1 MKYTDY
7 LRWGALSALFL
18 ALFVPFIVAVG
29 GFWPNLFFPYITGK
43 NFAFRILVEF
53 ALLCYVLLA
62 LREPK
67 YRPRASHIMWAVVAF
82 VAWMAVATIFSV
94 DPIKSFWSNFERME
108 GYVSLLH
115 LFAWFVVAGA
125 VLSAARLWDTFINT
139 SIFVSAVQGGWA
151 VSQFLG
157 WLSISSQSGARS
169 DTTFGNATYI
179 AVYLLINFFLTLYML
194 ARTGGSRNRAT
205 LQMLYGAALV
215 LQLFGIFFTE
225 TRGAILGLGVGLG
238 AAALYLI
245 FFERGLP
252 GQAGKESRVLRRVAL
267 AAMAVVVVFAGSIYV
282 ARDTAFIKE
291 VPALRRLAS
300 ISLTETTVTSRV
312 TYIWPMAVRG
322 ALERPVTGWGQE
334 NFSFVFNKQY
344 QPGMYNQEQWFDR
357 AHNQFLDWLIAGGI
371 PAFLLYLAL
380 YLLAALAVFRAGSL
394 SHAQKAAFFGLLAG
408 YAFNNIFVFDNLVSA
423 VYFFAVLAYLH
434 SLSSRQTPSLYF
446 SKPLGDQAL
455 AVAAPVLIVAV
466 LLGGWSLNA
475 PGLARASALVNA
487 IQTQEAGRNSSG
499 VVVAVSKDPKK
510 NLAEFKVALG
520 EVAWPGN
527 PLGMQETTEQF
538 LQYASGLGGSSTVDP
553 QTKLDIFTAARGAI
567 DSMLLSRPGDARLE
581 LFAATFLSQFGQ
593 TAPAIEHLQKALEYS
608 PKKQQIQIQ
617 MGLTLIQA
625 GNAQDGVKY
634 LKDAYEAA
642 VGNSSAL
649 IFYAAGLY
657 YAGQTSA
664 ADALLLEHFGS
675 TVVDDAQLIQAYTNL
690 RLYDRLIA
698 VWKMRVNASPNDAQK
713 HLGLA
718 SVYFAACRLPDVYTE
733 LAAIAKIQP
742 AAAAEMQ
749 NLRKQI
755 ETGAIKCG
763 K

>member
-67 YRPRASHIMWAVVAF
+67 YRSRASHIMWAVVAF

-115 LFAWFVVAGA
+115 LFAWFIVAGA
-125 VLSAARLWDTFINT
+125 MLTVDKLWNAFLNT
-139 SIFVSAVQGGWA
+139 SIFVATVQGGWA
-151 VSQFLG
+151 LMQVTG
-157 WLSISSQSGARS
+157 YATISTQSGARA
-169 DTTFGNATYI
+169 DTTFGNATYL
-179 AVYLLINFFLTLYML
+179 AVYLLINFFLTLYVL
-194 ARTGGSRNRAT
+194 ARTKDSRNKVT
-205 LQMLYGAALV
+205 LQALYGTALV
-215 LQLFGIFFTE
+215 LQLCGIFFTE
-225 TRGAILGLGVGLG
+225 TRGAILGLGVGLVI
-238 AAALYLI
+238 AALYLL
-245 FFERGLP
+245 FFERG
-252 GQAGKESRVLRRVAL
+252 KESRTLRHIAIGAVAFVVIFTG
-267 AAMAVVVVFAGSIYV
+267 AIYAM
-282 ARDTAFIKE
+282 RDSAFIKE
-291 VPALRRLAS
+291 VPAFRRLAS
-300 ISLTETTVTSRV
+300 ISLSETTVTSRLK
-312 TYIWPMAVRG
+312 YIWPMAFNG
-322 ALERPVTGWGQE
+322 ALERPVAGWGQE
-334 NFSFVFNKQY
+334 NFSFVFNKYY
-344 QPGMYNQEQWFDR
+344 QPGMYNQEAWFDR
-357 AHNQFLDWLIAGGI
+357 AHNQFLDWLVAGGI
-371 PAFLLYLAL
+371 PAFLLYLSLYMLMTVAIFRARELSAL
-380 YLLAALAVFRAGSL
+380 ERAALL
-394 SHAQKAAFFGLLAG
+394 GLLAG
-408 YAFNNIFVFDNLVSA
+408 FAFNNIFVFDNLVSGM
-423 VYFFAVLAYLH
+423 YFFALLAYLH

-455 AVAAPVLIVAV
+455 AVAAPVLAAVV

-510 NLAEFKVALG
+510 NLTEFTEALG
-520 EVAWPGN
+520 PVRWPGN
-527 PLGMQETTEQF
+527 PLGLQETTEQF
-538 LQYASGLGGSSTVDP
+538 LQYASGLGGSSTIDP

-608 PKKQQIQIQ
+608 PQKQQIQIQ

-625 GNAQDGVKY
+625 GNAQEGVPY
-634 LKDAYEAA
+634 LKNAYEAA
-642 VGNSSAL
+642 TGNDSAL
-649 IFYAAGLY
+649 TFYAAGLY

-664 ADALLLEHFGS
+664 ADALLVGRFGT
-675 TVVDDAQLIQAYTNL
+675 TVVDDVQLMQAYTNL

-698 VWKMRVNASPNDAQK
+698 VWKMRVNASPDDVQK

-718 SVYFAACRLPDVYTE
+718 SVYFAACRLPDVYAE

>member
-18 ALFVPFIVAVG
+18 TLFVPFIVATG
-29 GFWPNLFFPYITGK
+29 SFWPNLFFPYITGK

-62 LREPK
+62 MREPK
-67 YRPRASHIMWAVVAF
+67 YRPRASAIMWTVVAF
-82 VAWMAVATIFSV
+82 AAWMAVATVFSV
-94 DPIKSFWSNFERME
+94 DPVKSFWSNFERME

-115 LFAWFVVAGA
+115 LFVWFIVTGA
-125 VLSAARLWDTFINT
+125 VLSASKLWDAFIDT
-139 SIFVSAVQGGWA
+139 SIFASAVQGAWA
-151 VSQFLG
+151 VFQFLG

-205 LQMLYGAALV
+205 LQVLYGAALV
-215 LQLFGIFFTE
+215 LQTAGLLFTE
-225 TRGAILGLGVGLG
+225 TRGAILGLVGGLIVSAVYLLV
-238 AAALYLI
+238 AA
-245 FFERGLP
+245 
-252 GQAGKESRVLRRVAL
+252 QGKEWKALRRT
-267 AAMAVVVVFAGSIYV
+267 AVIAVIVFAV
-282 ARDTAFIKE
+282 AGAGIFAARNTTVVKTTP
-291 VPALRRLAS
+291 VLHRLAS
-300 ISLTETTVTSRV
+300 ISLTETTVTSRLN
-312 TYIWPMAVRG
+312 YIWPMALRG
-322 ALERPVTGWGQE
+322 AMERPVTGWGQE
-334 NFSFVFNKQY
+334 NFSFVFNKYY

-371 PAFLLYLAL
+371 PAFLLYIAL
-380 YLLAALAVFRAGSL
+380 YVLAALAVLRADAL
-394 SHAQKAAFFGLLAG
+394 SHAERAAFLGLLAG
-408 YAFNNIFVFDNLVSA
+408 YAFNNLFVFDNLISA
-423 VYFFAVLAYLH
+423 VYFFTLLAYLH
-434 SLSSRQTPSLYF
+434 SISSRHTPSLAF
-446 SKPLGDQAL
+446 SKPLGDHAL
-455 AVAAPVLIVAV
+455 AVAAPVLAMVV

-475 PGLARASALVNA
+475 PGLARASALVSA
-487 IQTQEAGRNSSG
+487 IQTQEAGRNPAG

-510 NLAEFKVALG
+510 NLAEFKEALG
-520 EVAWPGN
+520 DVAWPGN
-527 PLGMQETTEQF
+527 PLGLQETTEQF
-538 LQYASGLGGSSTVDP
+538 LQYASGLGGSSAIDP
-553 QTKLDIFTAARGAI
+553 QVKLDIFTSARGAI
-567 DSMLLSRPGDARLE
+567 DSLLLSRPGDARLE

-593 TAPAIEHLQKALEYS
+593 TAPAIEHLQKALAYS
-608 PKKQQIQIQ
+608 PHKQQIQIQ

-642 VGNSSAL
+642 TGNESAL
-649 IFYAAGLY
+649 TFYAAGLY
-657 YAGQTSA
+657 YAGQAPA
-664 ADALLLEHFGS
+664 ADALLMEHFGT
-675 TVVDDAQLIQAYTNL
+675 TVVDDAQLMQAYTNL
-690 RLYDRLIA
+690 KLYDRLIA
-698 VWKMRVNASPNDAQK
+698 VWKMRVNQSPNDAQK

-755 ETGAIKCG
+755 ETGVIKCG
-763 K
+763 R

>member
-18 ALFVPFIVAVG
+18 ALFVPFIVATG
-29 GFWPNLFFPYITGK
+29 NFWPNLFFPYITGK

-67 YRPRASHIMWAVVAF
+67 YRPRASHIMWAVIAF
-82 VAWMAVATIFSV
+82 AAWMAVATVFSV

-139 SIFVSAVQGGWA
+139 SIFASAVQGGWA

-179 AVYLLINFFLTLYML
+179 AVYLLINLFLTLYML
-194 ARTGGSRNRAT
+194 ARLSRAESRGNKAT
-205 LQMLYGAALV
+205 LQVLYGAALV
-215 LQLFGIFFTE
+215 LQAAGLLFTE
-225 TRGAILGLGVGLG
+225 TRGAILGLGIGLV
-238 AAALYLI
+238 AAALYLM
-245 FFERGLP
+245 FFER
-252 GQAGKESRVLRRVAL
+252 GKESRVLRHIAIGAVAF
-267 AAMAVVVVFAGSIYV
+267 VVVFAGLMYAV
-282 ARDTAFIKE
+282 RDTAFVKE

-300 ISLTETTVTSRV
+300 ISLTETTVVSRLQ
-312 TYIWPMAVRG
+312 YIWPMAFKG
-322 ALERPVTGWGQE
+322 ALERPVMGWGQE
-334 NFSFVFNKQY
+334 NFSFVFNKNY

-371 PAFLLYLAL
+371 PAFLLYIAL
-380 YLLAALAVFRAGSL
+380 YVLAALAVLRAGAL
-394 SHAQKAAFFGLLAG
+394 SHAERAAFFGLLAG
-408 YAFNNIFVFDNLVSA
+408 YAFNNMFVFDNLISA
-423 VYFFAVLAYLH
+423 VYFFALLAYLH
-434 SLSSRQTPSLYF
+434 SLSSRQTPSLAL

-455 AVAAPVLIVAV
+455 AVAAPVLLVAM
-466 LLGGWSLNA
+466 LLGGWALNA

-520 EVAWPGN
+520 AVAWPGN
-527 PLGMQETTEQF
+527 PLGLQETTEQF
-538 LQYASGLGGSSTVDP
+538 LQYASGLGGSSTIDP
-553 QTKLDIFTAARGAI
+553 QTKLDIFNEARGAI
-567 DSMLLSRPGDARLE
+567 DSLLLSRPGDARLE

-617 MGLTLIQA
+617 MGMTLIQA

-649 IFYAAGLY
+649 TFYAAGLY

-664 ADALLLEHFGS
+664 ADALLVERFGT
-675 TVVDDAQLIQAYTNL
+675 TVVDDVQLMQAYTNL
-690 RLYDRLIA
+690 KLYDRLIL
-698 VWKMRVNASPNDAQK
+698 VWKLRVKESPDDVQK

-763 K
+763 R

>member
-18 ALFVPFIVAVG
+18 VLFVPFIVAVG

-67 YRPRASHIMWAVVAF
+67 YRSRASHIMWAVVAF

-115 LFAWFVVAGA
+115 LFAWFIVAGA
-125 VLSAARLWDTFINT
+125 MLTVDKLWNAFLNT
-139 SIFVSAVQGGWA
+139 SIFVATVQGGWA
-151 VSQFLG
+151 LMQVTG
-157 WLSISSQSGARS
+157 YATISTQSGARA
-169 DTTFGNATYI
+169 DTTFGNATYL
-179 AVYLLINFFLTLYML
+179 AVYLLINFFLTLYVL
-194 ARTGGSRNRAT
+194 ARTKDSRNKVT
-205 LQMLYGAALV
+205 LQALYGTALV
-215 LQLFGIFFTE
+215 LQLCGIFFTE
-225 TRGAILGLGVGLG
+225 TRGAILGLGVGLVI
-238 AAALYLI
+238 AALYLL
-245 FFERGLP
+245 FFERG
-252 GQAGKESRVLRRVAL
+252 KESRTLRHIAIGAVAFVVIFTG
-267 AAMAVVVVFAGSIYV
+267 AIYAM
-282 ARDTAFIKE
+282 RDSAFIKE
-291 VPALRRLAS
+291 VPAFRRLAS
-300 ISLTETTVTSRV
+300 ISLSETTVTSRLK
-312 TYIWPMAVRG
+312 YIWPMAFNG
-322 ALERPVTGWGQE
+322 ALERPVAGWGQE
-334 NFSFVFNKQY
+334 NFSFVFNKYY
-344 QPGMYNQEQWFDR
+344 QPGMYNQEAWFDR
-357 AHNQFLDWLIAGGI
+357 AHNQFLDWLVAGGI
-371 PAFLLYLAL
+371 PAFLLYLSLYMLMTVAIFRARELSAL
-380 YLLAALAVFRAGSL
+380 ERAALL
-394 SHAQKAAFFGLLAG
+394 GLLAG
-408 YAFNNIFVFDNLVSA
+408 FAFNNIFVFDNLVSGM
-423 VYFFAVLAYLH
+423 YFFALLAYLH

-455 AVAAPVLIVAV
+455 AVAAPVLAAVV

-510 NLAEFKVALG
+510 NLTEFTEALG
-520 EVAWPGN
+520 PVRWPGN
-527 PLGMQETTEQF
+527 PLGLQETTEQF
-538 LQYASGLGGSSTVDP
+538 LQYASGLGGSSTIDP

-608 PKKQQIQIQ
+608 PQKQQIQIQ
-617 MGLTLIQA
+617 LGLTLIQA
-625 GNAQDGVKY
+625 GNAQEGVPY
-634 LKDAYEAA
+634 LKNAYEAA
-642 VGNSSAL
+642 TGNDSAL
-649 IFYAAGLY
+649 TFYAAGLY

-664 ADALLLEHFGS
+664 ADALLVGRFGT
-675 TVVDDAQLIQAYTNL
+675 TVVDDVQLMQAYTNL

-698 VWKMRVNASPNDAQK
+698 VWKMRVNASPDDVQK

-718 SVYFAACRLPDVYTE
+718 SVYFAACRLPDVYAE